1 MAAGSLSLGV
11 GFKMKEPCLFSIRF
25 IQAAQGVSAQLPA
38 PATRLPLAVRLSDT
52 MDSDSS
58 ELVSPN
64 KLSSVRCLGH
74 GDSSQQ

>member
-11 GFKMKEPCLFSIRF
+11 GFKMKEPCQFSIRF
-25 IQAAQGVSAQLPA
+25 KQAAQGVSAQLPA
-38 PATRLPLAVRLSDT
+38 PASRLPLAARLSDT

-58 ELVSPN
+58 ELINPS
-64 KLSSVRCLGH
+64 KLSYVRCLGH